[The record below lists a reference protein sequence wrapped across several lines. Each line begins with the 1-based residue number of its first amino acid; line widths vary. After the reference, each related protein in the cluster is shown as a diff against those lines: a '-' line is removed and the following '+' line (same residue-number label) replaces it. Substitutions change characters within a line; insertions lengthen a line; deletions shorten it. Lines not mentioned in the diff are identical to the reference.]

1 MEHSIPSKE
10 EENSE
15 VKHFKAIGMKRK
27 PEYEFSD
34 KKRKDS
40 ESLGKE
46 RDQKTKGGKKKKR
59 LFISRKVNLEY
70 WKEDPKKEKD
80 IFKTPEKIKHK
91 VEEKDLIQEEIK
103 IPEASNFEEPKKIFD
118 VRKVQKVPL
127 TSSTSKAMQMLIETK
142 PNPLKEISK
151 IIFRNARKK
160 KILQIPENPFR
171 IYLENMGHFTEER
184 AFQTKNAI
192 NYHQPAVAVILETV
206 PFYHKG
212 FVTFAR
218 KDSKQQMIIMIRRDL
233 LHEIQIF
240 QYNEFPVIKTFNT
253 MFCVVHS
260 VSSSYQHIRLP
271 NMNDRVVYLGDFNTS
286 SVAGL
291 KESNLQAMLE
301 KADNFNFE
309 STWEVGYITLG
320 VKGGATFID
329 QSDRDHQAMIFTADF
344 QEPEKRLVP
353 NVGKIKRT
361 VEAII
366 EAGVKDPHT
375 IKPFTQALN
384 EVKGLKIRAKAVF
397 SRDYETDILKP
408 APKVWERLK
417 SSSSPFVKPNE
428 IRTEVLDQLKE
439 YFQRFP
445 PYEED
450 IEFNQDDYNVAF
462 YMFSYFI
469 ERPKSKLMHSNARDR
484 NGVSYGD
491 ILDATLHIVREIRK
505 KPENI
510 QKEEIRKLFNYFWR
524 QFINQRFTNTKCFLN
539 RKRAVITEHKHLR
552 MLSIQDS
559 MWKFLEV
566 IFQPVTWICNRVAIH
581 NIPGTFG
588 FVAGGATFNAF
599 TAKCPLLEENKET
612 KEQNLT
618 PENVSEEE
626 LDLYLIKLDK
636 ELEKKK
642 KMGDK
647 YDPTEFFFQ
656 K

>member
-1 MEHSIPSKE
+1 MELKIPSKE

-15 VKHFKAIGMKRK
+15 VKDFKTMGRKRK
-27 PEYEFSD
+27 LKLQFSD
-34 KKRKDS
+34 KKREDS
-40 ESLGKE
+40 KSVEEE

-59 LFISRKVNLEY
+59 QHVSRKVNLEY
-70 WKEDPKKEKD
+70 WKNEPKKETD
-80 IFKTPEKIKHK
+80 IFKTPEKIVHK
-91 VEEKDLIQEEIK
+91 VEEKDLVEEEIK
-103 IPEASNFEEPKKIFD
+103 IPEASNFEESKKIFD
-118 VRKVQKVPL
+118 VRKVSKVPMTL
-127 TSSTSKAMQMLIETK
+127 SANKAMQLLIETK

-171 IYLENMGHFTEER
+171 IYLENMGHFTEDR
-184 AFQTKNAI
+184 ALQTKNAL
-192 NYHQPAVAVILETV
+192 NYHQPAVAVILETT

-212 FVTFAR
+212 FVTYAK

-240 QYNEFPVIKTFNT
+240 QYNGFPMIKTFNT

-271 NMNDRVVYLGDFNTS
+271 NITDRVVYVGDFNTS

-291 KESNLQAMLE
+291 KDSNLQSLLE
-301 KADNFNFE
+301 KAENFNFE
-309 STWEVGYITLG
+309 STWEVGYISLG

-344 QEPEKRLVP
+344 QEPEKKLVP

-375 IKPFTQALN
+375 IRPFTQALN

-417 SSSSPFVKPNE
+417 SSSSPFVKPSE
-428 IRTEVLDQLKE
+428 VRTEVLESLKK

-445 PYEED
+445 PYQEE
-450 IEFNQDDYNVAF
+450 IEFTQEDYNVAF
-462 YMFSYFI
+462 YMFSYFLQ
-469 ERPKSKLMHSNARDR
+469 RPKSQLMHSNARDR

-491 ILDATLHIVREIRK
+491 ILEATSHIVREIRK
-505 KPENI
+505 KPENV

-566 IFQPVTWICNRVAIH
+566 IFQPVTWICNRIAIH

-588 FVAGGATFNAF
+588 FVPGGATFNAF
-599 TAKCPLLEENKET
+599 KAKCPQLEENENMRQ
-612 KEQNLT
+612 QNLT

-626 LDLYLIKLDK
+626 LDSYLAKLDK

-642 KMGDK
+642 ELGDK